1 MTEIKKAPRKK
12 SYKNMSVGELVAAR
26 KELSTKIEQIDIILN
41 QAVEAVGSLK
51 LSKGT
56 NVGRRSYASD
66 PAFVPSL
73 SAPSDYLNAQVA
85 ISKEAPILSPIS
97 RTAADQ
103 SSGFS
108 IFDAEAAAREQTM
121 MEEEYIRNNTDVVTE
136 DNFDFNNE
144 EVSKEIES
152 LRSNIQSSLEN
163 N

>member
-1 MTEIKKAPRKK
+1 MTEIKKAARKK

-26 KELSTKIEQIDIILN
+26 KELSTKIEQIDVILN

-51 LSKGT
+51 LSNNKTVNRGAYKT
-56 NVGRRSYASD
+56 D
-66 PAFVPSL
+66 PAFAPSTT
-73 SAPSDYLNAQVA
+73 PSDYLNAQVA

-108 IFDAEAAAREQTM
+108 IFDAEAAAREQAM
-121 MEEEYIRNNTDVVTE
+121 MEEAYIKNNTDIVTE
-136 DNFDFNNE
+136 DNFDFNSD

-163 N
+163 K

>member
-1 MTEIKKAPRKK
+1 MTEIKKATRKK
-12 SYKNMSVGELVAAR
+12 TYKNMSVGELVAAR
-26 KELSTKIEQIDIILN
+26 KELSTKIEQIDLILN

-51 LSKGT
+51 LSNNKFINRT
-56 NVGRRSYASD
+56 SYKTD
-66 PAFVPSL
+66 PAFAPSTT
-73 SAPSDYLNAQVA
+73 PSDYLNAQVA

-108 IFDAEAAAREQTM
+108 IFDAEAAAREQAI
-121 MEEEYIRNNTDVVTE
+121 MEEEYIKNNTDIVAE
-136 DNFDFNNE
+136 DNFDFNSD

-152 LRSNIQSSLEN
+152 LRTNIQSSLEN